1 MVYELFKW
9 TVVPPSVWMQNR
21 IAVCIAIRSNFNLFW
36 ISIRIKNTLCAL
48 GIWYVMEFYIERWIW
63 TRKWWFWARW
73 PWCTAE
79 YWYCMLQDIINETK
93 KDMKNLHTIFFL
105 IRMNF
110 MPWCNFGYWTRWLA
124 VSCVMFKHSHGMSSC
139 CNQILSSAMIFWNS
153 VSVHTIFKREFY
165 LPKTQWEDFCHRKII
180 FTPNTLLIHFQC
192 ILSIQP

>member
-21 IAVCIAIRSNFNLFW
+21 IALCIAIRSNFNLFW

-93 KDMKNLHTIFFL
+93 KDMKNLHTIFFWFEWIL
-105 IRMNF
+105 CLDVILDIE
-110 MPWCNFGYWTRWLA
+110 PDGWLSV
-124 VSCVMFKHSHGMSSC
+124 VSCLSILMGCRIAVIKSFHQRWSFEIQCLFIWFLKGILFIKKSMGRFLPSKNHFYSKHS
-139 CNQILSSAMIFWNS
+139 
-153 VSVHTIFKREFY
+153 
-165 LPKTQWEDFCHRKII
+165 PD
-180 FTPNTLLIHFQC
+180 
-192 ILSIQP
+192 